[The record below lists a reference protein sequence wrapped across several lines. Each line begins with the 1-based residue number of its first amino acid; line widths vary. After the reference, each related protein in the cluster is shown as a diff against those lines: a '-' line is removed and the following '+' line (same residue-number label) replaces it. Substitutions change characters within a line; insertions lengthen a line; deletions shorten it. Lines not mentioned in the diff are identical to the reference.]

1 MEKSGVPGT
10 FHPTSGTRRE
20 VYGNAS
26 TYLAKIAV
34 ALHDAPD
41 QMLTFTQLIQ
51 KMEPLI
57 SEGRKSVEN
66 NIRVCLSTHRCFR
79 KIPVV
84 PDPVT
89 TKRNYWKLDSSQITT
104 KMVRRHLKDLLHL
117 FPELASKVETGS
129 KNQRSGKQ
137 SVLCSPQPAA
147 CDDARVNGKF
157 SSSFSIENLLKKD
170 TTPARPLRAFPP
182 SILLVKAE
190 QHLCSDHRSAGEKTA
205 VTWGSEQLLFSQTP
219 AGSFTFWSTGGS
231 ISHCLNTG
239 GMSQSIYDMPVIL
252 GSPSNY

>member
-190 QHLCSDHRSAGEKTA
+190 QHLCSDHRSAGEKTHLLA
-205 VTWGSEQLLFSQTP
+205 LLPSLCGPAHPKPSRLSSGPVTVEARSSVQP
-219 AGSFTFWSTGGS
+219 P
-231 ISHCLNTG
+231 HH
-239 GMSQSIYDMPVIL
+239 
-252 GSPSNY
+252 SPSWSNSPYTAWRCV